1 MARRLGYKKI
11 EVKMDSTIIMLT
23 INNNNV
29 ANVLRWGLTKKII
42 FLMSLDWNFN
52 IKHIYREA
60 NQGADSGYIGQ
71 HWLLTWYWSFSLSPT
86 AFSVGA
92 SVRK

>member
-1 MARRLGYKKI
+1 
-11 EVKMDSTIIMLT
+11 VT
-23 INNNNV
+23 INNNSV
-29 ANVLRWGLTKKII
+29 ANVLRCLTKKII
-42 FLMSLDWNFN
+42 FLLSLDWNFN

-60 NQGADSGYIGQ
+60 NQGAESGYIGQ